1 MVNNKEYRQMFRK
14 LAENASKTKVIY
26 RNITHMANKV
36 RACSYSGGGGLLEGD
51 EGGETAVRM
60 LKR

>member
-1 MVNNKEYRQMFRK
+1 MFRK